1 MNNQEFG
8 AFVARIRKE
17 RGLSQRQ
24 LAEQLGVTDKA
35 VSKWER
41 GLGFPDIKT
50 IAPLADALGIS
61 IMELMQAQRVCDQVS
76 SEEASQAV
84 ENVIDKAIHQQ
95 KIERR
100 NITIEI
106 LTLFL
111 VVVLVLLI
119 DEMQFLGFAM
129 ICLPIICGLVGIWLI
144 IVGWMRNK
152 RRESFKAMLIGGM
165 LLLLVPIG
173 KFLLLLF
180 AMMLGG
186 PVPS

>member
-1 MNNQEFG
+1 MDNEKFG
-8 AFVARIRKE
+8 IFIAQIRKE

-61 IMELMQAQRVCDQVS
+61 IMELMQAERVCAQVTP
-76 SEEASQAV
+76 EQANEAV

-95 KIERR
+95 EMARR
-100 NITIEI
+100 NLVIEI
-106 LTLFL
+106 LALFL
-111 VVVLVLLI
+111 AVVLVLLI
-119 DEMQFLGFAM
+119 DEMQLFGFVMFA
-129 ICLPIICGLVGIWLI
+129 LPIICGLVGIWLI
-144 IVGWMRNK
+144 AVSFV
-152 RRESFKAMLIGGM
+152 RRRRGLRCKAVLLTGVVLLMIPLGK
-165 LLLLVPIG
+165 LLLL
-173 KFLLLLF
+173 LL

-186 PVPS
+186 PNPA